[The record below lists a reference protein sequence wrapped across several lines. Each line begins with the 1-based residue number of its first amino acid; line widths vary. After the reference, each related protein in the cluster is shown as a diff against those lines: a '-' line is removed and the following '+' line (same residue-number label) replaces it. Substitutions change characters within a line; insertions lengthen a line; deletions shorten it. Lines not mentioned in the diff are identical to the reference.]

1 MKMNFAIEVD
11 MPTRLAEVESP
22 FASNHDAMLPSRL
35 VAFSQAQ
42 TNVDGCMDKIERQKD
57 GTNERQK
64 HGENRRTDRQANKQT
79 NKVYRYV
86 CQSGS
91 SSKVGW
97 KKNMKTAAVSTQ
109 CPPKNKIAPQ
119 IDLNSGVVD

>member
-97 KKNMKTAAVSTQ
+97 KKKHENSSSKYPM
-109 CPPKNKIAPQ
+109 PPKK
-119 IDLNSGVVD
+119 